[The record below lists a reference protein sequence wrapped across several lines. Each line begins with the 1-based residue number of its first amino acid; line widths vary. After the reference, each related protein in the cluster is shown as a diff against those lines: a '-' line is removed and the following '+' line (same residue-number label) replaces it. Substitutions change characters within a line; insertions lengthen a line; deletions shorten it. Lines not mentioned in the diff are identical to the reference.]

1 MFGIA
6 KGQLTIFWSTK
17 WESMSQ
23 SPENIAWGSP
33 QPLGSGLRVV
43 ISAGIAFRGK
53 KYTDIAVLVHSVAY
67 TPPPTAL
74 KPLPESLGSSG
85 IQSNNLRSS
94 LVLERSHRSSRSS
107 ARLGKGYRS

>member
-74 KPLPESLGSSG
+74 KPLPKVWELGDSIKQPAFVACPGAFTSQFEVIG
-85 IQSNNLRSS
+85 
-94 LVLERSHRSSRSS
+94 
-107 ARLGKGYRS
+107 APG